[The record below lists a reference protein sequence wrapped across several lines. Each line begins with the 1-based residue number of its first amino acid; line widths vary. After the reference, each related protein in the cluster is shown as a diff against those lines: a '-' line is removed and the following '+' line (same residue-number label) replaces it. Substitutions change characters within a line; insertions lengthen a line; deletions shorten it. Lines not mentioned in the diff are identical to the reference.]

1 MLLARV
7 IGNVWSTKKKDEI
20 SALRLLF
27 IQPLGKELEPAG
39 NVLVAADEIGAGF
52 GEMVIV
58 TRGTPAMQAFKKQEP
73 IPIDAVVVGIVD
85 NIDMADESA
94 DREA

>member
-1 MLLARV
+1 MILANV
-7 IGNVWSTKKKDEI
+7 IGNVWSTKKKYDI

-27 IQPLGKELEPAG
+27 VQPLGKDLKPDGE
-39 NVLVAADEIGAGF
+39 VLVAADEVGAGF

-58 TRGTPAMQAFKKQEP
+58 TQGAPAMQAFSKQDL

-85 NIDMADESA
+85 NIDMADAAKS
-94 DREA
+94 RKK

>member
-1 MLLARV
+1 MIIANV

-27 IQPLGKELEPAG
+27 VQPLGKDLKPDGE
-39 NVLVAADEIGAGF
+39 VLVAADEVGAGF

-58 TRGTPAMQAFKKQEP
+58 TQGAPAMQAFNKEAL

-85 NIDMADESA
+85 NIDMADAAKS
-94 DREA
+94 RKK

>member
-1 MLLARV
+1 MLLAKV
-7 IGNVWSTKKKDEI
+7 IGNVWSTKKKEAI

-27 IQPLGKELEPAG
+27 VQPLGKNLKPDG
-39 NVLVAADEIGAGF
+39 NVLVAADEVGAGF

-58 TRGTPAMQAFKKQEP
+58 TQGSAAMQAFNRDDL

-85 NIDMADESA
+85 NLEMPDDV
-94 DREA
+94 DGKK

>member
-1 MLLARV
+1 MVLANV

-27 IQPLGKELEPAG
+27 VQPLGKDLQPDGE
-39 NVLVAADEIGAGF
+39 VLVAADEVGAGF

-58 TRGTPAMQAFKKQEP
+58 TQGAPAMQAFRKETL
-73 IPIDAVVVGIVD
+73 IPIDAVVIGIVD
-85 NIDMADESA
+85 NIDMADSA
-94 DREA
+94 KSRKK